1 MEALFKHKYHNLR
14 SLVIMD
20 KTVKSVS
27 VRFMNNSIILGV
39 LLLAIETVKQLCV
52 NINGL
57 GHQATLF

>member
-1 MEALFKHKYHNLR
+1 
-14 SLVIMD
+14 MD

-27 VRFMNNSIILGV
+27 VTVRFMNNSIILGF
-39 LLLAIETVKQLCV
+39 LLHAIETVKQLCV